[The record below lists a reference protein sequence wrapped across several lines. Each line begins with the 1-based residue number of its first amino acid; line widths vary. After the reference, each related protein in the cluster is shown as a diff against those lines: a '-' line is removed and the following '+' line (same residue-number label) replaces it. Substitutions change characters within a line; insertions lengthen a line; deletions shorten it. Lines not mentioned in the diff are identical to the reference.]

1 MEITKREILASIT
14 IIAVMLILGF
24 VIAGRI
30 DAHQIQKNSE
40 YYKAVQITESEQF
53 RYGMDTS
60 VGNAFVYGTLEAVDP
75 VTYPEIGGQYL
86 YVEKVE
92 EHYNMH
98 TRTVTTSDGKGH
110 VQTRVETYWSW
121 DWAGEEDIH
130 SQRIRFLNVEMDYR
144 KIQMP
149 SEDYIDTSQES
160 SYVRF
165 KYYGVPITNTGTIYA
180 DLRDGTISDDSR
192 FFVDTDI
199 ESAVKS
205 MTTSWIWLFWVV
217 WLLLTG
223 AVVFGFYYLDNNWLE
238 DGNESMDFK
247 IRFKHRHI
255 RNGSRKGIRRW

>member
-1 MEITKREILASIT
+1 MEITKREVLASIT

-24 VIAGRI
+24 VISGRI

-40 YYKAVQITESEQF
+40 YYKAVRITDTEQF

-223 AVVFGFYYLDNNWLE
+223 AAAFGFYYLDNDWL
-238 DGNESMDFK
+238 NK
-247 IRFKHRHI
+247 
-255 RNGSRKGIRRW
+255 

>member
-30 DAHQIQKNSE
+30 DVHQIQKNSE

-255 RNGSRKGIRRW
+255 RNGSRKCIRRW

>member
-40 YYKAVQITESEQF
+40 YYKAVQITDAEQF

-86 YVEKVE
+86 YVKKVE
-92 EHYNMH
+92 EHYNKH
-98 TRTVTTSDGKGH
+98 TRKVTKKDSNGRKHTC
-110 VQTRVETYWSW
+110 TEEYWTW
-121 DWAGEEDIH
+121 DYAGSEDIH
-130 SQRIRFLNVEMDYR
+130 SKRVRFLNAEMDYR

-149 SEDYIDTSQES
+149 SEYYIDTVKES
-160 SYVRF
+160 SRIRF
-165 KYYGVPITNTGTIYA
+165 KYYGVPVENTGTIYT
-180 DLRDGTISDDSR
+180 DLRDGTLSDDSS
-192 FFVDTDI
+192 FFADTDI

-205 MTTSWIWLFWVV
+205 MTTSWTWLFWVV
-217 WLLLTG
+217 WILLTG
-223 AVVFGFYYLDNNWLE
+223 AATFGFYYLDNDWL
-238 DGNESMDFK
+238 N
-247 IRFKHRHI
+247 R
-255 RNGSRKGIRRW
+255 